1 MIQIKNLS
9 VDYKDDK
16 GSFTAISDINMEIGN
31 EDIYAVLGPS
41 GCGKSTLLH
50 VLSGIIKNYRGTVFI
65 NKRPVNPS
73 LQRIGIIFQNY
84 GLLPWENIYKNA
96 ILGVEIKD
104 GGRIDR
110 QYVEYMLKKLEIWEF
125 KDRYPNILSGGQRQ
139 RVAIARSFILKPD
152 VLLMDEPFSAL
163 DAITREETQE
173 LFLGIWKE
181 NRVSSVFVTHSIEEA
196 ICVGTKVAV
205 LSKSPGS
212 ILAVFENPLFGKE
225 NLRLSKE
232 FYEMVMKIREFI
244 KEGWFD

>member
-16 GSFTAISDINMEIGN
+16 GSFTALSDINMEIGN

-139 RVAIARSFILKPD
+139 RVA
-152 VLLMDEPFSAL
+152 
-163 DAITREETQE
+163 
-173 LFLGIWKE
+173 LGT
-181 NRVSSVFVTHSIEEA
+181 SV
-196 ICVGTKVAV
+196 
-205 LSKSPGS
+205 S
-212 ILAVFENPLFGKE
+212 ILFFTETFGTEYGMGYFIMDSWMRVNYVEMYSGIVILSIMGFGLFT
-225 NLRLSKE
+225 L
-232 FYEMVMKIREFI
+232 VDFI
-244 KEGWFD
+244 ERQLCPWK